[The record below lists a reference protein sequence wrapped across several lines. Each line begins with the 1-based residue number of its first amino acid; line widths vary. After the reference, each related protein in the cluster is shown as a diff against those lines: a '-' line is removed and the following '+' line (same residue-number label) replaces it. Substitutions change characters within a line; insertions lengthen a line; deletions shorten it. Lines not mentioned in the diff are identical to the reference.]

1 MKPLNFLRTDR
12 SAKSGLFLGAIA
24 IGSSF
29 QPGLLTRASK
39 DQTIATAASGLVGY
53 VVGTAGSAVVDSLRS
68 HLPQGMSKGLDTALV
83 VSGGATIYATRPEE
97 HETKERALIRLA
109 GISAATIGTAN
120 LVTST
125 VNAIS
130 GNKSTATQFLLTNGS
145 AAAIAGATY
154 LALRPKRQSVGSLQG
169 DGTLMEDSKKE
180 VNPAESMALTV
191 AATGALIGLS
201 HFESYT
207 VSSIARGVARVV
219 GGSEEDHRTVARV
232 GSIVANALVARMV
245 MSKLTGVMTRS
256 GKAMEL
262 AHLDPPTIKEVT
274 GCTESGADWRSMSRE
289 GRRWLTM
296 ALTPDKIS
304 KIMGGEAKQPIRA
317 YASLESGDDD
327 FARAA
332 YLLSELE
339 RTNAYDRSILALFS
353 PTGSGYINYVATE
366 TLEYLTNGDCASMGI
381 EYSVL
386 PSSMSLTAVPLG
398 SRQTRLVIDGVI
410 EKLLSL
416 PVEKRPKFV
425 MFGESLGAQVSQDV
439 FTDQGV
445 DGPKS
450 AGIEAGI
457 WIGTPNAT
465 KWRRQLWGDRS
476 VFEEPSI
483 GPDRAY
489 LPRATAE
496 WLNKPIAEQ
505 RNVQYLLLQNGDDP
519 VPKFGSELF
528 WQEPPWLYMHRER
541 PPGSPKG
548 TRWVPFVTGLQTF
561 IDLINALSPTPG
573 IFMEG
578 GHDYRLVIPSAI
590 KAVYGLDCSDEQGA
604 VIAQALRE
612 REFGWELARRWL
624 EAGRKTDPEKRE
636 KALTKVR
643 KTATR
648 WVDRD
653 PKTDLLSDE
662 EIEALLDKNWW

>member
-12 SAKSGLFLGAIA
+12 SAKSGLFLGAVA

-53 VVGTAGSAVVDSLRS
+53 VVGTAGSAVVDSFRNR
-68 HLPQGMSKGLDTALV
+68 LPQELGKGLDAALV
-83 VSGGATIYATRPEE
+83 VSGGATVLVTRPEE
-97 HETKERALIRLA
+97 HETKERALVRLA
-109 GISAATIGTAN
+109 GISAATIGAAN
-120 LVTST
+120 LLTST
-125 VNAIS
+125 VNSIS
-130 GNKSTATQFLLTNGS
+130 GNKSTAAQLLFTNGS
-145 AAAIAGATY
+145 AAALAGVTY
-154 LALRPKRQSVGSLQG
+154 LALRPRQQSVGSLQA
-169 DGTLMEDSKKE
+169 DGTLLEDSARQ
-180 VNPAESMALTV
+180 VNPTESMALTV
-191 AATGALIGLS
+191 AATGTLIAVS
-201 HFESYT
+201 HFESYA

-219 GGSEEDHRTVARV
+219 GGTEEDHRTVARV
-232 GSIVANALVARMV
+232 GSIAANALVARMV
-245 MSKLTGVMTRS
+245 MSKLTGVMTRA
-256 GKAMEL
+256 GKSMEL
-262 AHLDPPTIKEVT
+262 AHLDPPTVNEVT
-274 GCTESGADWRSMSRE
+274 GCAESGANWREMSRE

-296 ALTPDKIS
+296 ALTPDKIN
-304 KIMGGEAKQPIRA
+304 KVMGGEAKQPIRA
-317 YASLESGDDD
+317 YASLESGEDDI
-327 FARAA
+327 ARAA

-339 RTNAYDRSILALFS
+339 RTNAYDRSILVLFS

-398 SRQTRLVIDGVI
+398 SRQTRLVIDGVV
-410 EKLLSL
+410 ERLLTM
-416 PVEKRPKFV
+416 PIDKRPKFV

-445 DGPKS
+445 DGPKAS
-450 AGIEAGI
+450 GIEAGV

-476 VFEEPSI
+476 VFEEPGL

-496 WLNKPIAEQ
+496 WLDKPISEQ

-528 WQEPPWLYMHRER
+528 WQEPPWLYMRHER
-541 PPGSPKG
+541 PPGAPKG

-573 IFMEG
+573 IFLEG
-578 GHDYRLVIPSAI
+578 GHDYRLAIPSAV
-590 KAVYGLDCSDEQGA
+590 KAVYGLDCSEEQSV

-612 REFGWELARRWL
+612 RELGWELARRWL
-624 EAGRKTDPEKRE
+624 EAGRKSDPEKRE

-643 KTATR
+643 KAATQ
-648 WVDRD
+648 WVGRD
-653 PKTDLLSDE
+653 PKTELLSAE
-662 EIEALLDKNWW
+662 EIEGLLDKNWW